1 MGNKLT
7 RTNSSAAKYDKAQYL
22 LTASVAG
29 VLLLFV
35 GMPFYII
42 LFLGAFS
49 YFLFKIFSSEI
60 RGEARLVF
68 DFYLR
73 AAEILRTDNR
83 RWYGFEL
90 QETISLGERL
100 MQQQPAPQL
109 VRFALGALYQKIGDY
124 ASAAV
129 HLEAVVGPTA
139 VSESQIVSPSQNFRE
154 YVQLLRKIEREPA
167 EAPQISAALRSLE
180 RLRKT
185 RGSEMLA
192 ACRSLSTDNSPNHTL
207 ADAGDH
213 NRATSFLADSES
225 TAADDGQN
233 GHVHSMATLFSSD
246 TTPTGHAGHDDG
258 NTRQRTSA
266 GFHRDRK
273 SISEVLQ
280 DIYDDKVQ

>member
-35 GMPFYII
+35 GMPFYVI

-60 RGEARLVF
+60 RGEARHIF

-73 AAEILRTDNR
+73 AAEILRMDSR
-83 RWYGFEL
+83 RWYGFEM

-109 VRFALGALYQKIGDY
+109 VQFALGALYQKIGDN
-124 ASAAV
+124 ASAAA
-129 HLEAVVGPTA
+129 HLEAVVGPNA
-139 VSESQIVSPSQNFRE
+139 INESQIVSPSQNLRE

-180 RLRKT
+180 RLRKI

-192 ACRSLSTDNSPNHTL
+192 ACRSSLSDNSSGQVLTE
-207 ADAGDH
+207 AGDH
-213 NRATSFLADSES
+213 SRATSFLSDSDNCVTDADQIGPS
-225 TAADDGQN
+225 
-233 GHVHSMATLFSSD
+233 HSMPSFFSSE
-246 TTPTGHAGHDDG
+246 TTPTGHAGRDAG
-258 NTRQRTSA
+258 NSTQSHPS
-266 GFHRDRK
+266 GYHSDRK